1 MEHRTRNLGRPVW
14 TSGETCR
21 KLGGSSG
28 HPERVIL
35 SEAKDLS
42 LRKEM
47 LRCARH
53 DNAELLL
60 LSMTECWGIDNR
72 LMANTLCLSFIELA
86 QSLGPR
92 IDAAL
97 VARTDLGEGCPAR
110 LREAMRYSLLA
121 PGKRLRPMLVLLAAE
136 ACGGTIEAAL
146 PAACAVEMVH
156 AYSLIHDDLPAMDDD
171 DLRRGLPACHKAFDE
186 ALAILAGDALLTLA
200 FEVLAR
206 EVQPPAVAAACC
218 AALAKAA
225 GACNMV
231 GGQADDMNAEGGRG
245 KAEGGETGGQRA
257 ADDVPLSA
265 FRLPPSVFPLPP
277 SLAILES
284 IHRRKTGTMIQV
296 SLRLGALVAGAT
308 AEQRA
313 ALDAYG
319 HRLGLAFQIT
329 DDLLDVR
336 SNQTAMGKRGGKDAQ
351 RGKLTFPG
359 VLGLEQSAQRAEQ
372 SIVEACQ
379 ALAPFGSQA
388 DGLQTLARYILDR
401 DR

>member
-1 MEHRTRNLGRPVW
+1 
-14 TSGETCR
+14 
-21 KLGGSSG
+21 
-28 HPERVIL
+28 
-35 SEAKDLS
+35 
-42 LRKEM
+42 
-47 LRCARH
+47 
-53 DNAELLL
+53 
-60 LSMTECWGIDNR
+60 MTEHWGIDNR
-72 LMANTLCLSFIELA
+72 LMANTLCLSFTELA

-97 VARTDLGEGCPAR
+97 FVRTELGEGCPAR

-136 ACGGTIEAAL
+136 ACGGTIDAAL

-171 DLRRGLPACHKAFDE
+171 DLRRGRPACHKAFGE

-231 GGQADDMNAEGGRG
+231 GGQADDMNGGRG
-245 KAEGGETGGQRA
+245 KAEGGRGREQGQQRA
-257 ADDVPLSA
+257 ADGS
-265 FRLPPSVFPLPP
+265 PLPP
-277 SLAILES
+277 SPFSLRWQISNPSTAA
-284 IHRRKTGTMIQV
+284 RPGAMIQV
-296 SLRLGALVAGAT
+296 SLRLGAMVAGAT

-319 HRLGLAFQIT
+319 QRLGLAFQIT

-336 SNQTAMGKRGGKDAQ
+336 SNETAMGKRVGKDAE

-359 VLGLEQSAQRAEQ
+359 LLGLEQSAQRAEQ
-372 SIVEACQ
+372 LIVEACQ
-379 ALAPFGSQA
+379 ALCAFRQPGRRTPDAGSLHL
-388 DGLQTLARYILDR
+388 G
-401 DR
+401 